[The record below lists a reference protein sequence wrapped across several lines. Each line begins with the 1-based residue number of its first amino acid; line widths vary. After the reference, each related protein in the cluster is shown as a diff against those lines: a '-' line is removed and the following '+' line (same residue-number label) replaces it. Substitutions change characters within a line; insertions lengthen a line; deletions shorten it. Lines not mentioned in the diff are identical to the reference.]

1 MLVAVNTRFLI
12 HDKLEGIGRFS
23 YEILSRIT
31 RSHPEHQFIF
41 FFDRAVEKEF
51 IFSDNVTAIELF
63 PPARHPFLFYWWFE
77 FSISSALK
85 KYKPAIF
92 LSTDGFL
99 CLDTHVP
106 SVAVFHDLAFIHFP
120 DGLSFFEKKY
130 YHYFFPRFAKKAK
143 RIIAVSNYTK
153 TDIIKQYSID
163 TNKIDV
169 AYNAPAKGFVPV
181 DENTKK
187 TFKLKYTNGCEYF
200 IYVGALQP
208 RKNIETLLK
217 AFDEFKKTSSSNHK
231 LLIVGRMAWQTD
243 DIEDTFENLKFKNE
257 VIFTGRISDD
267 ELNKVMASAF
277 CLVYIPFF
285 EGFGLPIVEAMAC
298 DIPVI
303 TSNIT
308 SMPEVAGDAAILV
321 DPHSVDETKNAM
333 LSIVNDEQLRL
344 KLIEGSRNRK
354 SFFDWDRSAEG
365 VWQSLI
371 NAINN

>member
-1 MLVAVNTRFLI
+1 MF
-12 HDKLEGIGRFS
+12 
-23 YEILSRIT
+23 
-31 RSHPEHQFIF
+31 
-41 FFDRAVEKEF
+41 
-51 IFSDNVTAIELF
+51 
-63 PPARHPFLFYWWFE
+63 
-77 FSISSALK
+77 
-85 KYKPAIF
+85 
-92 LSTDGFL
+92 
-99 CLDTHVP
+99 
-106 SVAVFHDLAFIHFP
+106 
-120 DGLSFFEKKY
+120 
-130 YHYFFPRFAKKAK
+130 
-143 RIIAVSNYTK
+143 
-153 TDIIKQYSID
+153 
-163 TNKIDV
+163 
-169 AYNAPAKGFVPV
+169 
-181 DENTKK
+181 
-187 TFKLKYTNGCEYF
+187 
-200 IYVGALQP
+200 
-208 RKNIETLLK
+208 
-217 AFDEFKKTSSSNHK
+217 K
-231 LLIVGRMAWQTD
+231 LLIIDD

-321 DPHSVDETKNAM
+321 DPHSVNETKNAM

-365 VWQSLI
+365 VWQSLM